1 MAAAFP
7 DGGGFQRRLNEV
19 RAITEKATA
28 TESDFELEHF
38 GNGKKMMPFQ
48 KAGLVFAE
56 ATGGNCMIADS
67 MGLGKTVEALSYLAL
82 HPDMRPAVIVC
93 PASLKKNLSAVIPNW
108 EGK

>member
-48 KAGLVFAE
+48 KVGLELAE
-56 ATGGNCMIADS
+56 AMGCNCFIADQQ
-67 MGLGKTVEALSYLAL
+67 GLGKTIEALSVLAL